1 MIFRNPLKLLFYL
14 CLLIVILLVGYKTYL
29 NLFMQDFNSLHST
42 QVERIHERV
51 KPGEAVDFAVV
62 GNINNSIGIFEERI
76 IPQLNNSGLDFM
88 VSAGNAVSGGG
99 EDKYRALYGTLNH
112 LEIPYLLT
120 FGAHEYDNFGSFRFY
135 DHFGP
140 HFYSIRTGNVRLI
153 FLDSTGKTPWR
164 WQIRWLN
171 DMLTQDTSNARIL
184 FIGHPPL
191 EPRQNPL
198 FDQDDDYLQPP
209 EFREALLREI
219 DAHGI
224 DMVFSSNVSLFSEQ
238 EREGTRFITTG
249 GAGGLV
255 LNNETS
261 FYHYVRVNVT
271 ADGDVSYGLEKLEV
285 GQHPVWKTLESLWF
299 FIYSLFYTG
308 YLNFILIVAVFAA
321 IAIKLY
327 QVIFIGKD
335 YYPDYDLDPAPWLE
349 KSLRVA
355 MFTNNYLPFIGGV
368 PISIERLRRGL
379 AALGDSPLIV
389 APSYKDQPESEE
401 AVLRV
406 PSLLTMGQNR
416 EFRLANIFMPRIR
429 AQVKSFRPDII
440 HVHHPFWLG
449 SLGLFIARTLKV
461 PAVYTYHTRL
471 EHYAHFV
478 PLPGMLF
485 RNLISHAL
493 IKRFA
498 NKCDG
503 VIVPTYST
511 EEYLRMIGVK
521 TPTFVQPTGI
531 EYQKF
536 QDVKPE
542 AVDKLRKELGIN
554 EEKIFVS
561 VSRLSNE
568 KNIDFM
574 IEAIDALRKQTDVP
588 FRFLMIGDGHQRD
601 RLKKKIESLGLQQH
615 FTLVGAVPPDEMALW
630 YHLGDAFLF
639 ASKSET
645 QGMVILE
652 AMAAGLPVVAVR
664 SSGIDDVVRHGF
676 NGFKTPEKQDQWVE
690 KVKKVLEDDDLR
702 GRLSGNALEFAADFS
717 VEQFAQDVRN
727 IYASTLAL
735 VDKKRHQ
742 HPISGLPKSGSA

>member
-14 CLLIVILLVGYKTYL
+14 CLLVVLLLVGYKAYL
-29 NLFMQDFNSLHST
+29 NLFTEDFEGVHT
-42 QVERIHERV
+42 EQVERIQGTV
-51 KPGEAVDFAVV
+51 QPGESFSFAVV
-62 GNINNSIGIFEERI
+62 GNINNSVGIFEDRI
-76 IPQLNNSGLDFM
+76 IPELNRSNLDFM

-99 EDKYRALYGTLNH
+99 EDKYRALYGSLSH

-120 FGAHEYDNFGSFRFY
+120 FGAHEYEDFGSFRFY

-140 HFYSIRTGNVRLI
+140 HFFSIQAGNSRLI

-164 WQIRWLN
+164 WQIRWLHELLAK
-171 DMLTQDTSNARIL
+171 DESKARIL

-191 EPRQNPL
+191 HPEENAPFDRQ
-198 FDQDDDYLQPP
+198 DDYLAPP
-209 EFREALLREI
+209 EFRDALLRAVDEHDI
-219 DAHGI
+219 DR
-224 DMVFSSNVSLFSEQ
+224 VFSANLSLYSEKQ
-238 EREGTRFITTG
+238 MGDTTFITTG

-255 LNNETS
+255 VNNDIS
-261 FYHYVRVNVT
+261 FYHYVRV
-271 ADGDVSYGLEKLEV
+271 DVNAQGQVSHTLQRLEV
-285 GQHPVWKTLESLWF
+285 GQHPVLKRLESLWF

-308 YLNFILIVAVFAA
+308 YINFLLIVAVFAA

-327 QVIFIGKD
+327 GAIFIGKD

-349 KSLRVA
+349 RPLRVA

-379 AALGDSPLIV
+379 EKLGDKLLIV
-389 APSYKDQPESEE
+389 APRYKGQPETE
-401 AVLRV
+401 AHVLRV
-406 PSLLTMGQNR
+406 PSLLAMGEKR
-416 EFRLANIFMPRIR
+416 EFRLANIFLGRIR
-429 AQVKSFRPDII
+429 KRVRAFAPDII
-440 HVHHPFWLG
+440 HLHHPFWLG
-449 SLGLFIARTLKV
+449 SLGLFVARRLKV
-461 PAVYTYHTRL
+461 PAIYTYHTRL

-493 IKRFA
+493 IKRFS

-531 EYQKF
+531 EYQRF
-536 QDVKPE
+536 RDVRRE
-542 AVDKLRKELGIN
+542 DIDQLRNQLNLGD
-554 EEKIFVS
+554 EKVFVS

-574 IEAIDALRKQTDVP
+574 IEAIDALRRETDVP
-588 FRFLMIGDGHQRD
+588 FRFLMIGDGHQKD
-601 RLKKKIESLGLQQH
+601 RLQKKIEDLDLRQH
-615 FTLVGAVPPDEMALW
+615 VTLVGAIPPEDMATW
-630 YHLGDAFLF
+630 YRLGDAFLF

-664 SSGIDDVVRHGF
+664 SSGIEDVVRHGF
-676 NGFKTPEKQDQWVE
+676 NGFKTPEKQDQWRAQVR
-690 KVKKVLEDDDLR
+690 KLLEDDELR
-702 GRLSGNALEFAADFS
+702 SKLASQALDFAKDYS
-717 VEQFAQDVRN
+717 VEQFATDVRT
-727 IYASTLAL
+727 IYATTLAMFA
-735 VDKKRHQ
+735 KKR
-742 HPISGLPKSGSA
+742 KRSASNQE